1 MERYFYRLEPEEEK
15 KVDSIEIRATIS
27 DAVGS
32 FSFTDIMLQE
42 GSHLTGYSQNT
53 REMLQKLREDGSPAT
68 PKHYNA
74 VVRGTKTIITPNR
87 GAYWAVEPE
96 AVIAP
101 TALDFHIRA
110 KENLPRGIALG
121 QDRLMRIFYFPGELA
136 GNQELQIIGT
146 DRQVLFNGAPAQ
158 SFRGQFL
165 YAAWGNPRFP
175 VTLLGLEEE
184 QEALR
189 PEPSTRVLIELQEW
203 QLAEGG
209 KRI

>member
-1 MERYFYRLEPEEEK
+1 MERYFYRFEPEEGK

-42 GSHLTGYSQNT
+42 GRHLTGYSQDT
-53 REMLQKLREDGSPAT
+53 REMLQKLREDSSPAQ

-74 VVRGTKTIITPNR
+74 VVRGTKTLIIPNR
-87 GAYWAVEPE
+87 GAYWAVEPD
-96 AVIAP
+96 AVIVP
-101 TALDFHIRA
+101 TALDFQIKH

-121 QDRLMRIFYFPGELA
+121 QDRLTRLFYLPGMLQ
-136 GNQELQIIGT
+136 GNDTLEVVGT
-146 DRQVLFNGAPAQ
+146 EAKVLKNGVPAQ
-158 SFRGQFL
+158 FRGQFL

-175 VTLLGLEEE
+175 VTLQGLEEE

-189 PEPSTRVLIELQEW
+189 PEPSARVFIELQEW